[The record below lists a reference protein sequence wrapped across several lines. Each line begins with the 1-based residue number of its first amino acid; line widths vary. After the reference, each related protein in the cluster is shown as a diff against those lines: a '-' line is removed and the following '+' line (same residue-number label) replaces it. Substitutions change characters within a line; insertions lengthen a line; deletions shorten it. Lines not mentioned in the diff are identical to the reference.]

1 MAYRR
6 VLAVLTVI
14 GMLVCAVPLGLQED
28 SMDSYATNNGGLLLY
43 EISYNT
49 TITDGDKKMTINPS
63 VTLINTSEKSID
75 LKNYTITDGEGTIT
89 FGKSL
94 SIAPHATVT
103 VTNGDNT
110 HRHLENNSPLY
121 KVGSN
126 GVSVENTFSLSNSG
140 DDVYLKDSSGNIL
153 DAVCYGNKT
162 ISDSKIWIGDSVSKA
177 NNSVIKRVNTT
188 DTDTAKDW
196 MPYESM
202 GLVFDPDMQFN
213 AVVTPFLFPDDGGV
227 PIYDALDSATESVFI
242 TMYQLSSKNI
252 YAKLIELE
260 EKHVDV
266 TVLIDGG
273 SLGWSGMSRDLG
285 YMMKLQ
291 EAGGEIRLIDG
302 TAYDR
307 YSYVHAKYCIIDM
320 EKTIITSENWTAD
333 NCNGSIIED
342 TSKVYTTSGKGNRGW
357 GAVIE
362 STEYADYM
370 KKMFDND
377 YSMNYGD
384 VRTLDDFI
392 RDVAKN
398 KEIIDPGI
406 MTYIEPSHSKTF
418 SSYNAKVT
426 PMVSYDTSLTAETY
440 YMEKAAYRLYTE
452 QQSLSSS
459 YYDLDGSL
467 LTTKGPLKSLTD
479 ATKKE
484 GIDVRFILSEGVSS
498 SDKKDAVAI
507 VEAINSQ
514 TLVKSASMD
523 KPYLHNKGLICDDVT
538 IVTSVNWTP
547 TSFEKNRESGVIIH
561 SKEVA
566 DYYAVAYERDFDRY
580 YSGGEPTIIMD
591 EKTDAGKNIYSFT
604 VKAPSAAEKF
614 HWDFGNGITR
624 DTIVPRVALELESGE
639 YTVNVTIT
647 LSDETTMSTTN
658 NFVISESDKDGKTD
672 ESDKNENP
680 GESSEIMDK
689 VTELFGDYGE
699 YVVPIIVIIIGIVVA
714 VIRKL

>member
-28 SMDSYATNNGGLLLY
+28 SMDSYAANNGGLLLY

-49 TITDGDKKMTINPS
+49 TITDGDKKITINPS
-63 VTLINTSEKSID
+63 VTLINTSEKSIN
-75 LKNYTITDGEGTIT
+75 LKNYAITDGEGTIT
-89 FGKSL
+89 FEESL

-103 VTNGDNT
+103 VTNGNNT
-110 HRHLENNSPLY
+110 HRYLENNSPLY

-126 GVSVENTFSLSNSG
+126 GIKVTNSFNLSNSG
-140 DDVYLKDSSGNIL
+140 DDIYLKDSSGNIL

-162 ISDSKIWIGDSVSKA
+162 ISDTKVWIGDSVSKA
-177 NNSVIKRVNTT
+177 NNSVIKRVNVT

-196 MPYESM
+196 IPYESM
-202 GLVFDPDMQFN
+202 GLVFNPDEQFD
-213 AVVTPFLFPDDGGV
+213 ATVTPFLFPNDGGV
-227 PIYDALDSATESVFI
+227 PIYDALDDATKSVFI

-260 EKHVDV
+260 KRHVDV

-320 EKTIITSENWTAD
+320 EKTIITSENWTGD
-333 NCNGSIIED
+333 NCNGSIIEE
-342 TSKVYTTSGKGNRGW
+342 TSKIYSTSGKGNRGW

-362 STEYADYM
+362 STGYAEYM
-370 KKMFDND
+370 KKIFDND
-377 YSMNYGD
+377 YSMDYGD
-384 VRTLDDFI
+384 VRTLDEFSKGVKI
-392 RDVAKN
+392 T
-398 KEIIDPGI
+398 DPGI

-426 PMVSYDTSLTAETY
+426 PMVSYDTSLAAETY
-440 YMEKAAYRLYTE
+440 YMENATYRVYTE

-459 YYDLDGSL
+459 YYGLDGSV
-467 LTTKGPLKSLTD
+467 LTAKGPLKSLTD
-479 ATKKE
+479 ASKKE

-547 TSFEKNRESGVIIH
+547 TSFEKNRESGVVIH
-561 SKEVA
+561 SKEIA
-566 DYYAVAYERDFDRY
+566 DYYAAAYEQDFNRY
-580 YSGGEPTIIMD
+580 YSGGEPTVIMD
-591 EKTDAGKNIYSFT
+591 EKTDAGKKIYSFT
-604 VKAPSAAEKF
+604 VKAPSTAEKF

-624 DTIVPRVALELESGE
+624 DTTVSRVALELESGE

-647 LSDETTMSTTN
+647 LSDETTMNVTN
-658 NFVISESDKDGKTD
+658 SFVISESGGDEKTTD
-672 ESDKNENP
+672 V
-680 GESSEIMDK
+680 SETMNKI
-689 VTELFGDYGE
+689 TELFGDYGE
-699 YVVPIIVIIIGIVVA
+699 YIIPIIVIIIGIVVA

>member
-28 SMDSYATNNGGLLLY
+28 SMDSYAANNGGLLLY

-49 TITDGDKKMTINPS
+49 TITDGDKKITINPS
-63 VTLINTSEKSID
+63 VTLINTSEKSIN
-75 LKNYTITDGEGTIT
+75 LKNYAITDGEGTIT
-89 FGKSL
+89 FEESL

-103 VTNGDNT
+103 VTNGNNT
-110 HRHLENNSPLY
+110 HRYLENNSPLY

-126 GVSVENTFSLSNSG
+126 GIKVTNSFNLSNSG
-140 DDVYLKDSSGNIL
+140 DDIYLKDSSGNIL

-162 ISDSKIWIGDSVSKA
+162 ISDTKVWIGDSVSKA
-177 NNSVIKRVNTT
+177 NNSVIKRVNVT

-196 MPYESM
+196 IPYESM
-202 GLVFDPDMQFN
+202 GLVFNPDEQFD
-213 AVVTPFLFPDDGGV
+213 ATVTPFLFPNDGGV
-227 PIYDALDSATESVFI
+227 PIYDALDDATKSVFI

-260 EKHVDV
+260 KRHVDI

-320 EKTIITSENWTAD
+320 EKTIITSENWTGD
-333 NCNGSIIED
+333 NCNGSIIEE
-342 TSKVYTTSGKGNRGW
+342 TSKIYSTSGKGNRGW

-362 STEYADYM
+362 STGYAEYM
-370 KKMFDND
+370 KKIFDND
-377 YSMNYGD
+377 YSMDYGD
-384 VRTLDDFI
+384 VRTLDEFSKGVKI
-392 RDVAKN
+392 T
-398 KEIIDPGI
+398 DPGI

-426 PMVSYDTSLTAETY
+426 PMVSYDTSLAAETY
-440 YMEKAAYRLYTE
+440 YMENATYRVYTE

-459 YYDLDGSL
+459 YYGLDGSI
-467 LTTKGPLKSLTD
+467 LTAKGPLKSLTD
-479 ATKKE
+479 ASKKE

-547 TSFEKNRESGVIIH
+547 TSFEKNRESGVVIH
-561 SKEVA
+561 SKEIA
-566 DYYAVAYERDFDRY
+566 DYYAVAYEQDFNRY
-580 YSGGEPTIIMD
+580 YSGGEPTVIMD
-591 EKTDAGKNIYSFT
+591 EKTDAGKKIYSFT
-604 VKAPSAAEKF
+604 VKAPSTAEKF

-624 DTIVPRVALELESGE
+624 DTTVSRIALELESGE

-647 LSDETTMSTTN
+647 LSDETTMNVTN
-658 NFVISESDKDGKTD
+658 SFVISESGGDEKTT
-672 ESDKNENP
+672 NV
-680 GESSEIMDK
+680 SETMNKI
-689 VTELFGDYGE
+689 TELFGDYGE
-699 YVVPIIVIIIGIVVA
+699 YIIPIIVIIIGIVVA